1 MVAYRDMSMA
11 EYRQLEEDHN
21 MFAKEA
27 DREKALERDLTAY
40 GLFGL
45 QDPLRPEIVGSIQ

>member
-1 MVAYRDMSMA
+1 MSMA

>member
-1 MVAYRDMSMA
+1 MSMA
-11 EYRQLEEDHN
+11 DYEQLKADHN
-21 MFAKEA
+21 DFAKDA
-27 DREKALERDLTAY
+27 DGQEGLERDLTAY

>member
-1 MVAYRDMSMA
+1 MSMA
-11 EYRQLEEDHN
+11 EYQQLEADHN
-21 MFAKEA
+21 MFAKEL
-27 DREKALERDLTAY
+27 DRETALECNLTAY